1 MSDDGMSERSHA
13 NGDDD
18 VGGTGVGAV
27 GGGSDLRVDFDEHGG
42 VAVDDPLPHI
52 TLRPRSMNI
61 A

>member
-1 MSDDGMSERSHA
+1 MRDDGMSERSHA

-42 VAVDDPLPHI
+42 VAVDDPLRHTHTSPSGHG
-52 TLRPRSMNI
+52 P
-61 A
+61 